1 MRVVTVVQSGTGAV
15 QGRRTQVVVSR
26 TGPQGASGG
35 GAGTIALDDL
45 TDVALV
51 GTTSGDLLRYNG
63 TAWTDTKL
71 VASDL
76 GTGTADAFH
85 FLAGDLTWQDAVPL
99 DVGAKNT
106 TASTIAKGTPVYVT
120 GSVGAG
126 ATVEVAPAQASSSG
140 TMTAIGLT
148 TSELAAGVTGY
159 VRVMGV
165 LSGVSTGAY
174 SINQTLYVG
183 SAGGLTSTRPTGS
196 TTLVQNIGKVI
207 RSNNN
212 NGEILVMGP
221 GRANDV
227 PNLIGT
233 GFLASSGTAS
243 ASTYLRGDQSWSAI
257 AASDVGAVPTSRNVS
272 TSTGLT
278 GGGDLSAD
286 RTLSVLYGTTSGTAA
301 AGNDARLSD
310 ARTPT
315 AHKTSHESGGS
326 DELALA
332 ANQITSGTVATAR
345 LGSGTASANTF
356 LRGDQTYQPVPVGNN
371 DMGRVSNA
379 IYLTGSG
386 LSLNGATS
394 GNTATT
400 PDAAALDVTGDIE
413 MVVRAV
419 ATDWSSA
426 AAQALVS
433 KRQTTTT
440 QSYRLMVL
448 NGLLYLLTSTNGSD
462 FAQTS
467 SSVVVPFSAGQAGW
481 IRVTRNATTGD
492 VFFYTAADS
501 SSEPSSWTQLGTSQS
516 TTPSTIYNSNSQL
529 EIGSNLNGGN
539 PFVGTIYRAIVRNG
553 IAGTTVFDA
562 NFATAAADALAFTSG
577 PGSGAYL
584 DGSTG
589 LVVQGVA
596 GNFASSP
603 DLAAYTPT
611 NLELVAR
618 FSTDSVASGAKTIT
632 NKRTAAAELEFD
644 LSADGTSLRL
654 RRSYNGST
662 WGANVT
668 SSAFLSAGTAVWV
681 KVTHNPTT
689 GATEFYSAADQST
702 EPSSW
707 TARGTATSTTGTPY
721 NGTGTLNVGSPAS
734 SELLSG
740 TVRQVILRSDI
751 GGTVVYN
758 ANFAA
763 QTANATTFQEA
774 NGATVTVTNPYVAPV
789 TITTTRYAYGLPNVQ
804 FTGTGT
810 QALTANTVYYQPFE
824 VTAPITLDFM
834 ALEVTGAAA
843 GNGNLRLGIYA
854 ADTNLQPTG
863 APLFDSGDVTV
874 TSGAT
879 GILSKQ
885 GTAVTLQPG
894 VYLTAT
900 NTSVGFTARTFL
912 GGVSFVPTTIGA
924 NVTVLTSVAQTQGA
938 FPTPGTAWTTRA
950 SANGPARH
958 TALLRWR

>member
-1 MRVVTVVQSGTGAV
+1 MRVVTITQSGTGST

-26 TGPQGASGG
+26 TGPQGPAGG
-35 GAGTIALDDL
+35 GAGSTALDDL

-51 GTTSGDLLRYNG
+51 GTTSGDFLRYNG

-71 VASDL
+71 AASDL

-126 ATVEVAPAQASSSG
+126 ATVEVAPAEASSSG

-148 TSELAAGVTGY
+148 TSALAANATGY

-207 RSNNN
+207 RANNN

-233 GFLASSGTAS
+233 AFLASSGTAS

-272 TSTGLT
+272 SGTGLA

-315 AHKTSHESGGS
+315 AHKTSHQSGGS

-356 LRGDQTYQPVPVGNN
+356 LRGDQTYQTVPVGNN
-371 DMGRVSNA
+371 DMGRVGGA
-379 IYLTGSG
+379 CYLTGSG
-386 LSLNGATS
+386 LSVGTLSQAGGQIVS
-394 GNTATT
+394 T
-400 PDAAALDVTGDIE
+400 PDANALDITTDLEI
-413 MVVRAV
+413 VVRVNLADYTTGSAQYLMSKWS
-419 ATDWSSA
+419 ATASEQSWYMQVSS
-426 AAQALVS
+426 
-433 KRQTTTT
+433 TGN
-440 QSYRLMVL
+440 L
-448 NGLLYLLTSTNGSD
+448 NLTWYESGGT
-462 FAQTS
+462 F
-467 SSVVVPFSAGQAGW
+467 
-481 IRVTRNATTGD
+481 RNATPAINPALFVDGTTYWIKATLD
-492 VFFYTAADS
+492 VDNGSSQSEVKFYYAADQA
-501 SSEPSSWTQLGTSQS
+501 SEPSSWSQWGSTVTAAATSIRSASGTLNVAGLPTLS
-516 TTPSTIYNSNSQL
+516 T
-529 EIGSNLNGGN
+529 GA
-539 PFVGTIYRAIVRNG
+539 VGTFYRAIVRNG

-562 NFATAAADALAFTSG
+562 NFATATADALAFTE
-577 PGSGAYL
+577 
-584 DGSTG
+584 
-589 LVVQGVA
+589 
-596 GNFASSP
+596 SSSN
-603 DLAAYTPT
+603 AAT
-611 NLELVAR
+611 
-618 FSTDSVASGAKTIT
+618 
-632 NKRTAAAELEFD
+632 
-644 LSADGTSLRL
+644 
-654 RRSYNGST
+654 
-662 WGANVT
+662 
-668 SSAFLSAGTAVWV
+668 
-681 KVTHNPTT
+681 
-689 GATEFYSAADQST
+689 
-702 EPSSW
+702 
-707 TARGTATSTTGTPY
+707 
-721 NGTGTLNVGSPAS
+721 
-734 SELLSG
+734 
-740 TVRQVILRSDI
+740 
-751 GGTVVYN
+751 
-758 ANFAA
+758 
-763 QTANATTFQEA
+763 
-774 NGATVTVTNPYVAPV
+774 V
-789 TITTTRYAYGLPNVQ
+789 TITTTRYAYGVPGVQ

-810 QALTANTVYYQPFE
+810 QTLTANTVYYQPFE

-834 ALEVTGAAA
+834 ALEVTTAAA